1 MQEKNQIQI
10 IIMEILYSGCG
21 PIACYRLRHQ
31 PSELCARGTTPESL
45 WRLCAAPD
53 RPSQR
58 PTAGLGPRPVHDN
71 LMGV

>member
-1 MQEKNQIQI
+1 
-10 IIMEILYSGCG
+10 MEILYSGGG
-21 PIACYRLRHQ
+21 PIACYRLRRR
-31 PSELCARGTTPESL
+31 PFEPCARGTTPESS

-58 PTAGLGPRPVHDN
+58 PTAGLSPHPVYDN